1 MKRDWRRYSAKS
13 LMGKLSLESWDA
25 DFIVVQAFWN
35 YFESKLLKIVDEIA
49 PLAQFKNNRIHKDNT
64 PMAIRNK
71 INIRKRL
78 LRNSKQYPSNEL
90 RNELTK

>member
-1 MKRDWRRYSAKS
+1 MKRDWRRYSAER

-25 DFIVVQAFWN
+25 DFMDVQPIWD
-35 YFESKLLKIVDEIA
+35 YFESKLVKIVDDIA

-64 PMAIRNK
+64 QMALRNK

-78 LRNSKQYPSNEL
+78 LRNSKQYK
-90 RNELTK
+90 LTARRGGTKC